1 MNETLRILSEAATI
15 NCREI
20 PNDILSRL
28 EQKSWQMRNSRPPS
42 YWTIWDGKT
51 PRRFIVMLHWNWSV
65 SVVVY
70 TVMILMIRLLGVKYM
85 HVNTFC
91 LGKFTEGPSLRKRAE
106 VQGVS
111 IDEQKAMESQ

>member
-20 PNDILSRL
+20 PNDVLSRL

-91 LGKFTEGPSLRKRAE
+91 LGKFTEGPS
-106 VQGVS
+106 
-111 IDEQKAMESQ
+111 